1 METNHDAHL
10 LHHNKFLILDSY
22 YDEDPDAV
30 FCGAGNLTGTG
41 FSENWE
47 NYYYVTIPEVVEA
60 FRTQYEHMWN
70 NLATPGE
77 RMPTDNVMPF

>member
-1 METNHDAHL
+1 ME
-10 LHHNKFLILDSY
+10 
-22 YDEDPDAV
+22 DAV

-60 FRTQYEHMWN
+60 YRAQYEHMWN
-70 NLATPGE
+70 DLATASAD
-77 RMPTDNVMPF
+77 MPTENVMPEGAH